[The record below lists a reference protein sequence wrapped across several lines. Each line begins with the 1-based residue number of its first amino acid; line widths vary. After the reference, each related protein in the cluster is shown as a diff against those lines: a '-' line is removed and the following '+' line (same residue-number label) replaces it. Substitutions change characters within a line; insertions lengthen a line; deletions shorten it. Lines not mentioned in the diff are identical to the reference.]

1 MVYRAL
7 VPALLAAGVLVGAA
21 QEKPTSVKDVMNI
34 AHKGGKD
41 SMLSKITG
49 GSGSEAD
56 AKKLVELYEFLATQK
71 PPQGEE
77 ASWKEKTGALVS
89 AAKEMAEKKSADNLK
104 KASNCKAC
112 HDVHRPKK

>member
-1 MVYRAL
+1 MVYRA
-7 VPALLAAGVLVGAA
+7 VIPALLAAGLLMGAA
-21 QEKPTSVKDVMNI
+21 QDKPTSIKDVMTV
-34 AHKGGKD
+34 AHKGGKN
-41 SMLSKITG
+41 SMLQKIIG
-49 GSGSEAD
+49 GTGSEAD

-71 PPQGEE
+71 PSMGEE

-89 AAKEMAEKKSADNLK
+89 AAKEVAEKKPADNLK